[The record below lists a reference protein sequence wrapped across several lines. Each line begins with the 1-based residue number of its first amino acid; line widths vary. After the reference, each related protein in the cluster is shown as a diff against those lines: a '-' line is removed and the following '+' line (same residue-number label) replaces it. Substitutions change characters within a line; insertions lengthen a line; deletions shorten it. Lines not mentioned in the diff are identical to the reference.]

1 MRAPIPIFT
10 NTLTAPV
17 LADRA
22 AAIGSHFR
30 VDEDLRDGVARG
42 RAIFGR
48 IVFGEGAHKARR
60 VVDGNILE
68 RVRDARDEVVLADHA
83 NRLAHWRS
91 PPDCPAPFVERR
103 LLRDEQ
109 VRQSSC
115 GRDGAVVRA
124 RAGPGHRDY
133 CLGIAVASH
142 DTNCRSGPRFAQML
156 WNKICE
162 VLSCPF
168 WVTSKSPTPVMIARQ
183 PYARTLTL
191 LRLIAR

>member
-1 MRAPIPIFT
+1 VVQPDQRSSNELPCSSTMTRL
-10 NTLTAPV
+10 NCS
-17 LADRA
+17 RSHA
-22 AAIGSHFR
+22 ATG
-30 VDEDLRDGVARG
+30 
-42 RAIFGR
+42 
-48 IVFGEGAHKARR
+48 
-60 VVDGNILE
+60 
-68 RVRDARDEVVLADHA
+68 
-83 NRLAHWRS
+83 
-91 PPDCPAPFVERR
+91 PAASAASVERR